1 MYFGSH
7 VSISKGYLTAAK
19 TALAIGAKAFQYFPK
34 NPRSL
39 SVKSFDEKDTASCA
53 KFSEE
58 HGLKSISHA
67 PYPTNLAVDEPDL
80 MKQTILSIK
89 NDLEITEAC
98 GSVGLVVHFG
108 KYKGKDSLKGYQNIV
123 YLLNQVLEDW
133 KGNAH
138 LLIENQAGQ
147 GTKMGMTIEELV
159 QIRNLTKHPEKIGYC
174 FDTCHA
180 YASDLWNGDNHDAFL
195 ENGEKLEYFKHIKA
209 IHLNDSM
216 YPNGSYRDRHA
227 NIGKGY
233 IGEENIKRFLELPFL
248 NQIPII
254 LETPQSNT
262 YTHQMEIAYLRT
274 LV

>member
-7 VSISKGYLTAAK
+7 VSISKGYLNAAK

-39 SVKSFDEKDTASCA
+39 SVKSFDKKDTDNCA
-53 KFSEE
+53 KFSKE
-58 HGLKSISHA
+58 HNLLSISHA
-67 PYPTNLAVDEPDL
+67 PYPTNLAIDDQTIIE
-80 MKQTILSIK
+80 QTILSIK

-98 GSVGLVVHFG
+98 GSIGLVVHFG
-108 KYKGKDSLKGYQNIV
+108 NYKGTDLLKGYQNIV
-123 YLLNQVLEDW
+123 YLLNEVLEDW
-133 KGNAH
+133 NGNSL

-159 QIRNLTKHPEKIGYC
+159 QIRNLTKYPEKIGYC

-180 YASDLWNGDNHDAFL
+180 FASDLWNGDNHQAFL
-195 ENGEKLEYFKHIKA
+195 ENGEKLQYFKHIKA
-209 IHLNDSM
+209 IHLNDSV
-216 YPNGSYRDRHA
+216 YPNASYRDRHA

-233 IGEENIKRFLELPFL
+233 IGEKNIKRFLELPFL
-248 NQIPII
+248 EKIPII
-254 LETPQSNT
+254 LETPQSQT
-262 YTHQMEIAYLRT
+262 YTHQEEITYLRT